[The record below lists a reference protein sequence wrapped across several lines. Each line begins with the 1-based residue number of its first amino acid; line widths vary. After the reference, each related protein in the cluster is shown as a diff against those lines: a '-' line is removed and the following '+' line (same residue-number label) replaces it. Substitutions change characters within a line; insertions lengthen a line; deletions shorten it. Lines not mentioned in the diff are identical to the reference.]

1 MIQNTIHAV
10 MPYLTPFSS
19 EKRLPT
25 SMAIIKV
32 MNMNASIMKFF
43 VFSIYKYSFFL
54 KILSVQSENS
64 DRSDFFSDRLGER
77 F

>member
-43 VFSIYKYSFFL
+43 LFFN
-54 KILSVQSENS
+54 IQI
-64 DRSDFFSDRLGER
+64 
-77 F
+77 